1 MQVKFNT
8 AASKQ
13 VKFFVD
19 HEKILAGEFMKQKI
33 PKVLDVFVDKVLRF
47 KPKPRS
53 KAAKK
58 RVAGQIKFVA
68 QPERKKAAD

>member
-1 MQVKFNT
+1 
-8 AASKQ
+8 
-13 VKFFVD
+13 
-19 HEKILAGEFMKQKI
+19 MKQKI